1 MIDIEKAAAWAE
13 ATASDNTHGYAQ
25 DARWGPDYDCS
36 SFVITALRQAGFTLN
51 ATYTGDMRKA
61 LMAAGFAD
69 VTAKVNLSTGAGV
82 QRGDVL
88 LNDSSHTAM
97 ALGGGKIV
105 QATINEKGTVTG
117 GKTGDQTGREIY
129 IRSYYNY
136 PWNVVLRYA
145 ARETSSGANTATEE
159 KGEDE
164 IEMRMLK
171 TGDKGYQV
179 WVLQTLLIARG
190 FSCGETGSDS
200 DFGSATK
207 AAVIN
212 FQRANSLEV
221 DGIVGPLTWAKLL
234 LGG

>member
-13 ATASDNTHGYAQ
+13 ATANDNAHGYAQ

-51 ATYTGDMRKA
+51 ATYTGNMRSA
-61 LMAAGFAD
+61 LLAAGFED
-69 VTAKVNLSTGAGV
+69 VTEKVNLSTGAGV
-82 QRGDVL
+82 QRCDVL
-88 LNDSSHTAM
+88 LNDSSHTAL

-105 QATINEKGTVTG
+105 QASINEKGTVTG

-129 IRSYYNY
+129 IRGYYNY
-136 PWNVVLRYA
+136 PWNVVLRYTKSGSSSSADA
-145 ARETSSGANTATEE
+145 APAE
-159 KGEDE
+159 KGGEAT
-164 IEMRMLK
+164 EMRMLK
-171 TGDKGYQV
+171 NGDKGYQV

-190 FSCGETGSDS
+190 FSCGETGADS
-200 DFGSATK
+200 DFGSATR

>member
-1 MIDIEKAAAWAE
+1 MIEIEKAAAWAE

-36 SFVITALRQAGFTLN
+36 SFVITALRQAGFALQ

-61 LMAAGFAD
+61 LLVAGFAD

-82 QRGDVL
+82 QRCDVL
-88 LNDSSHTAM
+88 LNDSSHTAL

-105 QATINEKGTVTG
+105 QASINEKGTVTG

-129 IRSYYNY
+129 IRSYYNF
-136 PWNVVLRYA
+136 PWNVVMRYT
-145 ARETSSGANTATEE
+145 ESGTSSGADAAAEE
-159 KGEDE
+159 QGEE
-164 IEMRMLK
+164 ETEMRMLK
-171 TGDKGYQV
+171 NGDKGYQV

-190 FSCGETGSDS
+190 FSCGETGADS

-207 AAVIN
+207 AAVLN
-212 FQRANSLEV
+212 FQRANRLEV
-221 DGIVGPLTWAKLL
+221 DGIVGPMTWAKLL
-234 LGG
+234 RG

>member
-1 MIDIEKAAAWAE
+1 MIEIEKAAEWAE
-13 ATASDNTHGYAQ
+13 ATANDNAHGYAQ

-51 ATYTGDMRKA
+51 ATYTGDMRKT
-61 LMAAGFAD
+61 LLAAGFAD

-82 QRGDVL
+82 QRCDVL
-88 LNDSSHTAM
+88 LNDSSHTAL

-105 QATINEKGTVTG
+105 QASINEKGTVTG

-129 IRSYYNY
+129 VRNYYNF
-136 PWNVVLRYA
+136 PWNVVLRYT
-145 ARETSSGANTATEE
+145 ESGSHSGVATATAGNREE
-159 KGEDE
+159 GT
-164 IEMRMLK
+164 EMRMLK

-207 AAVIN
+207 AAVLN
-212 FQRANSLEV
+212 FQRANRLEV
-221 DGIVGPLTWAKLL
+221 DGIAGPMTWAKLL
-234 LGG
+234 RG

>member
-13 ATASDNTHGYAQ
+13 ATANDNAHGYAQ

-82 QRGDVL
+82 QRCDVL
-88 LNDSSHTAM
+88 LNDSSHTA
-97 ALGGGKIV
+97 LVIGGGKIV
-105 QATINEKGTVTG
+105 QASINEKGTVTG
-117 GKTGDQTGREIY
+117 GQTGDQTGREIY

-136 PWNVVLRYA
+136 PWDVVLRY
-145 ARETSSGANTATEE
+145 TAGGESP
-159 KGEDE
+159 GEDAAQTE
-164 IEMRMLK
+164 QGEEETEMRMLK

-179 WVLQTLLIARG
+179 WVLQTILIARG
-190 FSCGETGSDS
+190 FSCGETGADS
-200 DFGSATK
+200 DFGNATK
-207 AAVIN
+207 AAVLN
-212 FQRANSLEV
+212 FQRANGLEF

-234 LGG
+234 RG

>member
-1 MIDIEKAAAWAE
+1 MINIEKAAAWAE
-13 ATASDNTHGYAQ
+13 ATANDNAHGYAQ

-51 ATYTGDMRKA
+51 ATYTENMRSA
-61 LMAAGFAD
+61 LLAAGFED

-88 LNDSSHTAM
+88 LNDSSHTAL
-97 ALGGGKIV
+97 ALGEGKIV
-105 QATINEKGTVTG
+105 QASINEKGTVTG
-117 GKTGDQTGREIY
+117 GQNGDQTGREIQ

-136 PWNVVLRYA
+136 PWNVVLRYTVNG
-145 ARETSSGANTATEE
+145 TSSAAGTAPAGKKEE
-159 KGEDE
+159 KT
-164 IEMRMLK
+164 EMRMLK

-190 FSCGETGSDS
+190 FSCGETGADS

-207 AAVIN
+207 AAVLN
-212 FQRANSLEV
+212 FQRANSLKD

-234 LGG
+234 RG